1 MVKKPV
7 RLSNGKQWAT
17 RGDAIDHFRDLRDR
31 HPIGVPISDPSDHE
45 DLLSLLERYDLAI
58 TDGPSKIGSG
68 VDHFETRVNITNGGR
83 TVGLWVVRQ
92 DGSETDFSFIR
103 AVNAAPKREIEQ
115 LADACRGA
123 VFSEILSAKNL
134 YFAIHADA
142 EGYVT
147 CPITGDKVTLCDCR
161 LEYVGL
167 RFGQIVNSYAEAQGW
182 QTAVP
187 QGVISP
193 AADAQTTTV
202 FVSLEHAEGFRRLH
216 RSAAKILVVSKDAR
230 LLGLE
235 AASAR
240 PQASFLEL

>member
-1 MVKKPV
+1 MAKKPV
-7 RLSNGKQWAT
+7 RLSNGKQWPT
-17 RGDAIDHFRDLRDR
+17 RGDAIDHFRDVRDR
-31 HPIGVPISDPSDHE
+31 HPIGAPISDPSDHD

-58 TDGPSKIGSG
+58 TDGPGKIGSG
-68 VDHFETRVNITNGGR
+68 VGHFETRVNITNGGR
-83 TVGLWVVRQ
+83 TVGFWVVRQ

-123 VFSEILSAKNL
+123 VYSEVLSAKNL

-147 CPITGDKVTLCDCR
+147 CPITGDQVTLHDCG

-167 RFGQIVNSYAEAQGW
+167 RFGHIVSNYAEAQGW
-182 QTAVP
+182 QVAIP

-202 FVSLEHAEGFRRLH
+202 FVSVEHAEGFRRLH
-216 RSAAKILVVSKDAR
+216 RSAAKILVVRKDAR

-235 AASAR
+235 AASTR
-240 PQASFLEL
+240 RQASFLEL

>member
-1 MVKKPV
+1 MAKKPV

-17 RGDAIDHFRDLRDR
+17 RGDAVDHFRDLRDR
-31 HPIGVPISDPSDHE
+31 QPIGVPISDPSDHD

-58 TDGPSKIGSG
+58 TDGPGKVGSG
-68 VDHFETRVNITNGGR
+68 VGHFETRVNFTNGGR
-83 TVGLWVVRQ
+83 TVGFWVVRH

-115 LADACRGA
+115 LSDACRGA
-123 VFSEILSAKNL
+123 VYSEILSAKNL
-134 YFAIHADA
+134 HFAIHADA

-147 CPITGDKVTLCDCR
+147 CPITGDLVTLHNCG

-167 RFGQIVNSYAEAQGW
+167 RFAQIVSNFAEAQGW
-182 QTAVP
+182 QVAIP

-202 FVSLEHAEGFRRLH
+202 FLSLEHAEGFRRLH
-216 RSAAKILVVSKDAR
+216 RSAAKLLVVSKDAR
-230 LLGLE
+230 LFSRAGT
-235 AASAR
+235 STS

>member
-7 RLSNGKQWAT
+7 RLSNGKQWPT

-31 HPIGVPISDPSDHE
+31 NPIGVPIADPSDHD

-58 TDGPSKIGSG
+58 TDGPSKVGTG
-68 VDHFETRVNITNGGR
+68 VRHFEARVNITNGGR

-92 DGSETDFSFIR
+92 DGSATDFSFIR

-115 LADACRGA
+115 LADACREA
-123 VFSEILSAKNL
+123 VFSENLSAKNL
-134 YFAIHADA
+134 YFASHADA
-142 EGYVT
+142 EGYLT
-147 CPITGDKVTLCDCR
+147 CPITGDKVTLHDCR

-167 RFGQIVNSYAEAQGW
+167 RFGQIVSSYAKAQGW
-182 QTAVP
+182 QMAVP

-193 AADAQTTTV
+193 ASDAQTTTV

-216 RSAAKILVVSKDAR
+216 RSTARILVVSKGAR
-230 LLGLE
+230 SLGLE
-235 AASAR
+235 TASACHH
-240 PQASFLEL
+240 ASFIEL